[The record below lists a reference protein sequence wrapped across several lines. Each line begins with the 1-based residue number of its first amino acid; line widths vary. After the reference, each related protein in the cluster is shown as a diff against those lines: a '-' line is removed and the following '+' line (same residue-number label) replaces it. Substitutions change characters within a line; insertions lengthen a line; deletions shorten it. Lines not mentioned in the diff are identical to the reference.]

1 MAWSERDKLLADL
14 SAYLDGE
21 LDPRRAG
28 AVEELL
34 SRSEEARRTLAE
46 LRTVSEGLRKLPRAA
61 APAELAPAVRREVE
75 RRLLFDDRSPRR
87 RVMLT
92 IVARITASAAVIV
105 ACVAAGW
112 LAIGRTG
119 RPVPSAGIAERPA
132 PPTVSEAERAAE
144 REGLARGEP
153 LVGRGGI
160 VQAEPSP
167 AEAMALQ
174 ADAIAKPLAAA
185 TEGAGARPSLGYAGG
200 GEQDALDHPSA
211 DLRLAG
217 RVARGLI
224 TSEEGVPS
232 GTTLLDVESAEV
244 DAAPIV
250 LVTVAP
256 HSANEYRLAQQT
268 VALWYEH
275 ASASWSADE
284 CATSWSVSHEGS
296 DGVLAQPLAA
306 TPPSQS
312 STDAANA
319 SHGRLPAAGAG
330 EQVEAVVPAPRVGE
344 LLWQLEQHAPQ
355 QVRVTVSFQP
365 QDWSRVQQALGTYF
379 EQSDTTPT
387 AQQHGLAVVQL
398 GQPVA
403 QPADGKLEHTRQPES
418 PLSAEPAPS
427 AAPDDQPALPWLG
440 DARWA
445 DQPDRDAAEAKQSD
459 TAAATA
465 QPAPLLQRRAMR
477 APQPAQRTDGGGGAS
492 GALRAGEAG
501 SDGAGEAARREAGG
515 VAAQDHLRKD
525 VSGKPRMREEENIAE
540 APALPADEPARAAR
554 DAFGELR
561 AAVERLTAWWFDL
574 ASSAGAAQAA
584 DPTPIRVQV
593 TLLPPAEP
601 VPTSQPVQ
609 GQP

>member
-344 LLWQLEQHAPQ
+344 LLWQLEQHAPR

-418 PLSAEPAPS
+418 PLSAEPA
-427 AAPDDQPALPWLG
+427 
-440 DARWA
+440 
-445 DQPDRDAAEAKQSD
+445 
-459 TAAATA
+459 
-465 QPAPLLQRRAMR
+465 RRPPPMTSPRSPGSAMR
-477 APQPAQRTDGGGGAS
+477 VGPTNRTATQPKRSSRTRL
-492 GALRAGEAG
+492 LRPRSLHRCSSAEPCGRPN
-501 SDGAGEAARREAGG
+501 RR
-515 VAAQDHLRKD
+515 
-525 VSGKPRMREEENIAE
+525 N
-540 APALPADEPARAAR
+540 EPT
-554 DAFGELR
+554 E
-561 AAVERLTAWWFDL
+561 AVERAAPCAPAKPDPTARARPLAAKLAAWRLKTISARTSVASRACARRRTSRKLRRCPLTSRPARRATHS
-574 ASSAGAAQAA
+574 ASSAPRWSG
-584 DPTPIRVQV
+584 
-593 TLLPPAEP
+593 
-601 VPTSQPVQ
+601 
-609 GQP
+609 